1 MCLAEGVRPCEWRIT
16 QWEDQISVRQRY
28 FLQAILPHQF
38 PLEDARKVNLLSL
51 LNYRPRIIG
60 KNQKEEYKTNAT
72 VLLQTVIENFVSLK
86 CLARCSSFLSSYQG
100 SARCKDPTISRPE
113 HRFTDKA
120 KFVPQLSA
128 FSPPLHCTGLGWATS
143 GSCIRDRKSPASSL
157 HMLSHGFLSSSPF
170 PLPLLSATP
179 MRHFGYQEVQRSTE
193 ASLTTTAN
201 RSKLP
206 NRNRELNNLTLT
218 EFVSEE

>member
-1 MCLAEGVRPCEWRIT
+1 MCLAAGVRPCEWRIT

-100 SARCKDPTISRPE
+100 SARCKDLTVSRPE
-113 HRFTDKA
+113 HRLTDKA

-128 FSPPLHCTGLGWATS
+128 FSPPLHCTGLGNL
-143 GSCIRDRKSPASSL
+143 RKLHTRQKVTRFLPSYALTWISIIFTVSPASSVCN
-157 HMLSHGFLSSSPF
+157 
-170 PLPLLSATP
+170 T
-179 MRHFGYQEVQRSTE
+179 Y
-193 ASLTTTAN
+193 ASLRLS
-201 RSKLP
+201 RSSK
-206 NRNRELNNLTLT
+206 EH
-218 EFVSEE
+218 